1 MKYCIKKYLGSF
13 CKEELRKGRI
23 MNIEKFTDMLL
34 KSFEKMEVPAVT
46 VEHITKNGGLLGV
59 ATSDDSQFLIKI
71 GKCDTE
77 HEAFFREMDET
88 NSRIHG
94 IFERFTNTW
103 EYNRVMM
110 KNNVDLDWL
119 EGKLDKEDYRKLED
133 YILNL
138 WFKND
143 EQLFRL
149 GFRYAWSLF
158 TECAEK

>member
-1 MKYCIKKYLGSF
+1 
-13 CKEELRKGRI
+13 

-34 KSFEKMEVPAVT
+34 KSLEKMEVPAAT
-46 VEHITKNGGLLGV
+46 AEHLTEDGGLLGI

-77 HEAFFREMDET
+77 HETFFREMDET

-94 IFERFTNTW
+94 IFERFTNSW
-103 EYNRVMM
+103 EYNHVMM

-119 EGKLDKEDYRKLED
+119 EEKLDKEDYRKLED
-133 YILNL
+133 YILQCCL
-138 WFKND
+138 KND
-143 EQLFRL
+143 ELIFRL

-158 TECAEK
+158 TECTPK

>member
-1 MKYCIKKYLGSF
+1 
-13 CKEELRKGRI
+13 
-23 MNIEKFTDMLL
+23 
-34 KSFEKMEVPAVT
+34 
-46 VEHITKNGGLLGV
+46 
-59 ATSDDSQFLIKI
+59 
-71 GKCDTE
+71 
-77 HEAFFREMDET
+77 MDET

-103 EYNRVMM
+103 EYNRVRM

-119 EGKLDKEDYRKLED
+119 KEKLDKDDYRKLGD

-143 EQLFRL
+143 ELLFRL

-158 TECAEK
+158 TECVEK

>member
-1 MKYCIKKYLGSF
+1 
-13 CKEELRKGRI
+13 

-34 KSFEKMEVPAVT
+34 KSLEKMEVPAAT
-46 VEHITKNGGLLGV
+46 VEYTTKNGGLLGV

-77 HEAFFREMDET
+77 QEASFREMDET
-88 NSRIHG
+88 NSKIHG

-103 EYNRVMM
+103 EYNNIMM
-110 KNNVDLDWL
+110 KNNIDLDWL
-119 EGKLDKEDYRKLED
+119 AGKLDKEDYRKLEN

-138 WFKND
+138 WLKND
-143 EQLFRL
+143 ELLFRV

-158 TECAEK
+158 NECTPKMRFSYR

>member
-1 MKYCIKKYLGSF
+1 
-13 CKEELRKGRI
+13 
-23 MNIEKFTDMLL
+23 
-34 KSFEKMEVPAVT
+34 ME
-46 VEHITKNGGLLGV
+46 I
-59 ATSDDSQFLIKI
+59 
-71 GKCDTE
+71 
-77 HEAFFREMDET
+77 DET

-103 EYNRVMM
+103 EYNHVMM

-119 EGKLDKEDYRKLED
+119 KGKLDKEEYRKLED

-143 EQLFRL
+143 ELLFRL

>member
-1 MKYCIKKYLGSF
+1 MIRSF

-34 KSFEKMEVPAVT
+34 KSLEIMEVPATT
-46 VEHITKNGGLLGV
+46 VEHITGDGGLLGV

-94 IFERFTNTW
+94 MFERFTNSW
-103 EYNRVMM
+103 EYNHIMM
-110 KNNVDLDWL
+110 QNDVDLDWL
-119 EGKLDKEDYRKLED
+119 EEKLDREDYRKLEK
-133 YILNL
+133 YIMNL
-138 WFKND
+138 CLKND
-143 EQLFRL
+143 ELIFRL

-158 TECAEK
+158 TECAEN